1 MQGWCGLLGSRS
13 VCWVQGLCGPKV
25 EAAALWT
32 SQPRSLLLLAALTWR
47 CIAGRRRTTFGVD
60 APRDAAPR
68 LLGALHAALARR
80 GVPCV
85 PDAAR
90 FTLTGTLGACS
101 GAGGAGGSRSAPLPG
116 SSGGR
121 LGGDSG
127 SPASGPLAGQPQ
139 AATGGA
145 GGCSLR
151 VAMLQEAPGVFAV
164 TASVPASCPNAAARR
179 FAALIG
185 EVRTELATADGW
197 HVKS

>member
-90 FTLTGTLGACS
+90 FTLTGTLGACG

-164 TASVPASCPNAAARR
+164 TASVPASCPDAAARR